1 MGRTLSTFF
10 MKQWGVSMT
19 IDEQPFDPLWPLQDE
34 IRLVRSLLGSGGG
47 GNDNPAIELG
57 RCLRFIVNEY
67 RLDARRDRAEP
78 PTLLD
83 ILDTLEGL
91 STTPPAADVLANA
104 PLLEDWSPGSGVD
117 GCARLYGSVTGHP
130 RLRDGARIFTSPYL
144 RLDCKNGWARSWSRF
159 YRLGTY
165 NRSFMGELIL
175 DEVLDPHTRSIEI
188 PTR

>member
-1 MGRTLSTFF
+1 M
-10 MKQWGVSMT
+10 
-19 IDEQPFDPLWPLQDE
+19 
-34 IRLVRSLLGSGGG
+34 
-47 GNDNPAIELG
+47 
-57 RCLRFIVNEY
+57 
-67 RLDARRDRAEP
+67 
-78 PTLLD
+78 LD